1 MTFWSTSQRSSSAS
15 DKTWDQTSLISRSHG
30 TKVFYRK
37 SRRKTNKVGFKICCF
52 RLESK
57 MVQWCVNI
65 PFNNWKR
72 SIPFCYLALEIM
84 KTWFKIKNI
93 LGCHYNVFAASLIF
107 LNSLPKPI
115 NIWATLGPKNSVQ
128 SGELFGPSILV
139 AANARASPSQCQA
152 SSHVQGGQQ
161 GKDFAHAT
169 DGIHHSGV
177 QPRVPQNRGVRK
189 RVSWVGFGLEMVG
202 KIHNRNT

>member
-1 MTFWSTSQRSSSAS
+1 
-15 DKTWDQTSLISRSHG
+15 
-30 TKVFYRK
+30 
-37 SRRKTNKVGFKICCF
+37 
-52 RLESK
+52 

-84 KTWFKIKNI
+84 KTWFKIKNM

-115 NIWATLGPKNSVQ
+115 NIWATLGPKNSVK
-128 SGELFGPSILV
+128 SGNFLVRPILV

-189 RVSWVGFGLEMVG
+189 GWVGSGLGWKDPQQEHLMFRVSSSFETRTPWKRNENRCTVYSLLVYNIEMM
-202 KIHNRNT
+202 